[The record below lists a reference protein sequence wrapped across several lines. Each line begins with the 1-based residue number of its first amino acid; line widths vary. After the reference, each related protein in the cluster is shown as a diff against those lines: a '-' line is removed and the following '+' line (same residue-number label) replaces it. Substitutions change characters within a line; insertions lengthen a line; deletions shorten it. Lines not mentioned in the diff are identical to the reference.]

1 MTSRIDYNN
10 PVSSGK
16 LGLPYHYEMVSDSK
30 RVTPFKLAIQA
41 TCKDK
46 RVFESGI
53 GSGIMSILAAKAG
66 AKKVYATE
74 IDSDIADFAQENI
87 NKNGF
92 QNVIKILRKDTRN
105 VSIED
110 IEGEKVDVAI
120 AENLSTWEVN
130 EPEIA
135 VFNHINENLLK
146 ADGVRI
152 PEIIYNYFELA
163 NSQYI
168 FEDSVELRTYYFQF
182 TGIPSPEILS
192 DKTLFSEIDLRKT
205 NLKKTEK
212 SVVVKILKSGVLNSL
227 RLTSPLKVFSDI
239 AFDSSDSLMPPV
251 IIPLKKDIE
260 VKVGNKVKL
269 DIKYNFENGWN
280 NFKCEAT
287 LVQ

>member
-16 LGLPYHYEMVSDSK
+16 LGLPYHHEMVSDSK

-92 QNVIKILRKDTRN
+92 QDIIKIIRKDTRN

-110 IEGEKVDVAI
+110 IENEKVDVAI

-163 NSQYI
+163 NSEYT
-168 FEDSVELRTYYFQF
+168 FENSIELRTYYFEF
-182 TGIPSPEILS
+182 TGISQPKILS
-192 DKTLFSEIDLRKT
+192 DKTLFSEIDLGQI
-205 NLKKTEK
+205 NPSKTEK
-212 SVVVKILKSGVLNSL
+212 SVVVEILKDGVINSL
-227 RLTSPLKVFSDI
+227 RLTSPLKVFDNI
-239 AFDSSDSLMPPV
+239 TFDSSDSLMPPV
-251 IIPLKKDIE
+251 IIPLDKDL
-260 VKVGNKVKL
+260 KVLRGNKVKL
-269 DIKYNFENGWN
+269 VIEYDFENGWDK
-280 NFKCEAT
+280 FKCEVI
-287 LVQ
+287 LM